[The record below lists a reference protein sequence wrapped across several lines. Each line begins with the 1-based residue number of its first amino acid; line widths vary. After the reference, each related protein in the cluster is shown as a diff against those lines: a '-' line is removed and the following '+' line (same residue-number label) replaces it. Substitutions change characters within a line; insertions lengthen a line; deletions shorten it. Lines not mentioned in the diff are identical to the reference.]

1 MEKTISK
8 WLIQFDLNKELQITE
23 EEVSQYAPIN
33 QILDR
38 FGSFTLKLIDV
49 LDNRY
54 MIVYKSEEE
63 YSDKTKILVA
73 KIDSATNQIVDMANN
88 DLSNVKIMAE
98 QVMGYHPV
106 KF

>member
-1 MEKTISK
+1 MKKILK

-23 EEVSQYAPIN
+23 EEVSQYSPIN

-38 FGSFTLKLIDV
+38 FGSFTLKVIDV

-73 KIDSATNQIVDMANN
+73 KIDSVENIVVDMANN
-88 DLSNVKIMAE
+88 DLANVTEIAKML
-98 QVMGYHPV
+98 MGYHPA
-106 KF
+106 K

>member
-1 MEKTISK
+1 MKKILK

-38 FGSFTLKLIDV
+38 FGSFTLKVIDV

-73 KIDSATNQIVDMANN
+73 KIDSVENIVVDMANN
-88 DLSNVKIMAE
+88 DLANVTEIAKML
-98 QVMGYHPV
+98 MGYHPA
-106 KF
+106 K

>member
-1 MEKTISK
+1 MKKISK

-38 FGSFTLKLIDV
+38 FGSFTLKVIDV

-73 KIDSATNQIVDMANN
+73 KIDSVENIVVDMANN
-88 DLSNVKIMAE
+88 DLANVTEIAKML
-98 QVMGYHPV
+98 MGYHPV
-106 KF
+106 K